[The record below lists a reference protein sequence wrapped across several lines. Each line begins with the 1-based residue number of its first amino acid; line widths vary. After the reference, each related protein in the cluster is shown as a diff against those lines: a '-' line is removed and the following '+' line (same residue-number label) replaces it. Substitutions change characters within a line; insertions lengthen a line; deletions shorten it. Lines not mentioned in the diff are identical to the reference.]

1 MSIFDEVENRVTQ
14 STSSGL
20 SSLKGTIAGFSP
32 LGAGTAVLKNAVGK
46 IAPGASGVLDKALR
60 GDLTG
65 AAFDTVNKLTGN
77 AISKLLTGDLTGD
90 IAFNALPNPLLG
102 GITPFEAAQMVTEI
116 ASTNYAK
123 KNLYFIEITDYA
135 SPADDQN
142 ASGLLNMFCTSVSI
156 GGGNVLGEAHGIG
169 SAQMDI
175 LNGGERDEIRLTT
188 YDDAYGQ
195 VKRWF
200 NRRRSFAIHADGTFG
215 LPTDYLLRIRILHA
229 AVNDQVMAMFG
240 GYEESYIVR
249 PVSLET
255 ELSRTEDGLQE
266 IQMSFSQ
273 FDTFM
278 FNQG

>member
-1 MSIFDEVENRVTQ
+1 MSIFDEVQNRVVQ
-14 STSSGL
+14 STTSSL
-20 SSLKGTIAGFSP
+20 SQLKGTIGGFSP
-32 LGAGTAVLKNAVGK
+32 LGAGTAVLKRAVGK
-46 IAPGASGVLDKALR
+46 LAPQASGALDKALR

-65 AAFDTVNKLTGN
+65 AAFDAVNKVTGN
-77 AISKLLTGDLTGD
+77 AITKLLAGGTSGDVL
-90 IAFNALPNPLLG
+90 FNGLPNPLLG
-102 GITPFEAAQMVTEI
+102 GITPFQAAQMVTEI

-135 SPADDQN
+135 SPLDDQN
-142 ASGLLNMFCTSVSI
+142 ASGLFNMFCTSVSI
-156 GGGNVLGEAHGIG
+156 GGGNILGEAHGIG

-175 LNGGERDEIRLTT
+175 VNGGERDEIRVTT

-195 VKRWF
+195 IKRWF
-200 NRRRSFAIHADGTFG
+200 NKRRSLAVHADGTFG
-215 LPTDYLLRIRILHA
+215 LPTDYLLRLRILHA
-229 AVNDQVMAMFG
+229 AVNDEVMALFG

-249 PVSLET
+249 PVGLET

-266 IQMSFSQ
+266 IQLSFSQ